1 MKHHGNQPNMI
12 CIYIYIYIY
21 MEILDVGQVSVN
33 FIPKSFACHFVLLT
47 IALHIHQPPADLLM
61 FQRAP

>member
-1 MKHHGNQPNMI
+1 MLTFVL
-12 CIYIYIYIY
+12 Y
-21 MEILDVGQVSVN
+21 VN

-47 IALHIHQPPADLLM
+47 IALRIHQPPADLLM